1 MVPRTPFS
9 LPPRTIVS
17 FPFRSLLKSRTVMIL
32 GRHFS
37 SWEGRELDYAVGL
50 FRETKKK
57 AFSCFFFSAWIES
70 APSIVGKGQI

>member
-57 AFSCFFFSAWIES
+57 HSLVFFFR
-70 APSIVGKGQI
+70 PG

>member
-57 AFSCFFFSAWIES
+57 AFFCFFFSAWIES